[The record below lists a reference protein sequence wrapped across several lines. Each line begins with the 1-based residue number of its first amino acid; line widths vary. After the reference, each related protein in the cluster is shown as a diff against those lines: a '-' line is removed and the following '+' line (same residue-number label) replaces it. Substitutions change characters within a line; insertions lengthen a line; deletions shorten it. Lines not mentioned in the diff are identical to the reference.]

1 MKKILII
8 GSVVLSGLAF
18 SQQQSSENS
27 YVYDEPEVTEGDTFP
42 GNPGD
47 PTAAPIDQY
56 VPVLLLTAIGMVVVF
71 AKRKKTAV

>member
-18 SQQQSSENS
+18 TKQPENP
-27 YVYDEPEVTEGDTFP
+27 YVYNEPEVTVNDGDPFP

-47 PTAAPIDQY
+47 TASIDQS
-56 VPVLLLTAIGMVVVF
+56 VFVLLLAAGIIIFTH
-71 AKRKKTAV
+71 RKKLAK